1 MYVYIYIHIC
11 MYVCTSRKRGVF
23 PIVFPTINE
32 RKATKNPESV
42 GIIILAEWVSS
53 VLDQLFLPII
63 VYIRISVTGTDSS
76 SRISLPAPL

>member
-1 MYVYIYIHIC
+1 MGAFSV
-11 MYVCTSRKRGVF
+11 VV
-23 PIVFPTINE
+23 PTINE

-63 VYIRISVTGTDSS
+63 VYIRISITGTDSS
-76 SRISLPAPL
+76 SCISPPAPL